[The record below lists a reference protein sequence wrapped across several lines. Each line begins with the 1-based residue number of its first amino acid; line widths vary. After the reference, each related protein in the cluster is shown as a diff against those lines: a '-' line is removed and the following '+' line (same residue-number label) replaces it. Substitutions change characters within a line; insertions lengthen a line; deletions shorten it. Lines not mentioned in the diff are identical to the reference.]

1 MQENGI
7 SADNYACGR
16 KRVGK
21 KLLRGKRATGK
32 NHKAA
37 GWDLQLDSSPTT

>member
-1 MQENGI
+1 MSYCMQENGI
-7 SADNYACGR
+7 GADNYACGR
-16 KRVGK
+16 KRV
-21 KLLRGKRATGK
+21 GKRATGK